1 MREDRRALLW
11 LDNEPESPIAREAA
25 MQAYAKLNDG
35 IGALEQASWLYQH
48 RDDSEAFLAVTSIPT
63 EQADMLELLQ
73 AYSELEL
80 SADKQPSIL
89 LATGILLRET
99 GQLDKSERAAKDFL
113 ASYRNGCHAR
123 TYYIN

>member
-1 MREDRRALLW
+1 
-11 LDNEPESPIAREAA
+11 

-63 EQADMLELLQ
+63 EQADILELLQ
-73 AYSELEL
+73 AYSDLKL

-113 ASYRNGCHAR
+113 AAKPSDERGLLLLAQVLHQRDRIEEAVALIAKALKNQA
-123 TYYIN
+123 